1 MYVNPIFRTN
11 SYFMPTAMKQKTE
24 DKHTENDLVQTQFQ
38 WRLKW
43 QKAGKEELSQCQ
55 EIKLFFK

>member
-1 MYVNPIFRTN
+1 
-11 SYFMPTAMKQKTE
+11 MPTGMKQKTE
-24 DKHTENDLVQTQFQ
+24 YKHTENDLVQTQFQ